1 MPSIEHIT
9 TLVARVFRS
18 HQDRNWTAEQA
29 ASLDPTGENL
39 GNPALQERARPMFKQ
54 SHPTFS
60 LGFLAAGRL
69 IGCDGMFGA
78 GG

>member
-1 MPSIEHIT
+1 
-9 TLVARVFRS
+9 
-18 HQDRNWTAEQA
+18 
-29 ASLDPTGENL
+29 
-39 GNPALQERARPMFKQ
+39 MFKQ